1 MSEEAMVNQEDE
13 LRELAKERLK
23 KRRDLGAH
31 VVVYVVVNAM
41 FVAIWAMTGGG
52 YFWPAWVIFGWGVGL
67 VLNVWDVYF
76 RRPVTEHDIQ
86 REIERLKQ

>member
-1 MSEEAMVNQEDE
+1 MHVDDDLRKEAIKRVS
-13 LRELAKERLK
+13 

-31 VVVYVVVNAM
+31 VVTYCVVNAM
-41 FVAIWAMTGGG
+41 LVAIWAITGAG
-52 YFWPAWVIFGWGVGL
+52 YFWPAWVLLGWGVGL

-86 REIERLKQ
+86 RELERLQR